1 MRKTLMT
8 KADTKLLIAIIL
20 LSIVAYAIIRY
31 SSVPF
36 TVEGRVI
43 IKTGGEVVQ
52 ELPLSADTSAQR
64 ISIQGRTDPAVIE
77 IEKGRVR
84 VVEAFCPDQVCVK
97 QGWIDTPGA
106 SIVCVPNEL
115 VIYLSVGTDD
125 GSAAVDAITR

>member
-77 IEKGRVR
+77 IEKGGSCGRN
-84 VVEAFCPDQVCVK
+84 FCPIRCVLNK
-97 QGWIDTPGA
+97 AGIDTPGINICIPNKLVI
-106 SIVCVPNEL
+106 IVCRNGRRF
-115 VIYLSVGTDD
+115 S
-125 GSAAVDAITR
+125 GS